1 MTKLTNTLF
10 AGAYLLCSALSASA
24 LTSPLTADETITN
37 DETLSG
43 EKFTI
48 NSGAVL
54 KIEGYAVFQKTASG
68 DNVDITVGSDSQDR
82 RIDLS
87 TADAVNLGTL
97 TLQKSSVFGFIL
109 GERVVSLEK
118 LNADTTAEC
127 LTLENFPNDIFQIK
141 DSSNLSIVDGAT
153 LRVENGTSHTDI
165 ALIRDTAL
173 EAGQYWTITSEGF
186 LNVVPKSAEYAAIF
200 WGDCDCFCIEAQGYN
215 LDGTEEN
222 ITKRLGV

>member
-1 MTKLTNTLF
+1 M
-10 AGAYLLCSALSASA
+10 
-24 LTSPLTADETITN
+24 
-37 DETLSG
+37 
-43 EKFTI
+43 
-48 NSGAVL
+48 
-54 KIEGYAVFQKTASG
+54 
-68 DNVDITVGSDSQDR
+68 DITVGSDSQDR

-118 LNADTTAEC
+118 LNADTTAES
-127 LTLENFPNDIFQIK
+127 LTLEDFPNDIFQIK

>member
-10 AGAYLLCSALSASA
+10 AGAYLLCAVLSASA

-37 DETLSG
+37 DEALSG

-48 NSGAVL
+48 KSGAVL

-68 DNVDITVGSDSQDR
+68 GNVDITVGSDSQDR

-118 LNADTTAEC
+118 LNADTTAES
-127 LTLENFPNDIFQIK
+127 LTLEDFPNDIFQIK

>member
-1 MTKLTNTLF
+1 M
-10 AGAYLLCSALSASA
+10 
-24 LTSPLTADETITN
+24 
-37 DETLSG
+37 
-43 EKFTI
+43 
-48 NSGAVL
+48 
-54 KIEGYAVFQKTASG
+54 
-68 DNVDITVGSDSQDR
+68 DITVGSNSQGS

-87 TADAVNLGTL
+87 PADAVNLGTL

-118 LNADTTAEC
+118 LNADTTAES
-127 LTLENFPNDIFQIK
+127 LTLEDFPNDIFQIK

-165 ALIRDTAL
+165 ALIRDAAL

>member
-1 MTKLTNTLF
+1 M
-10 AGAYLLCSALSASA
+10 
-24 LTSPLTADETITN
+24 
-37 DETLSG
+37 
-43 EKFTI
+43 
-48 NSGAVL
+48 
-54 KIEGYAVFQKTASG
+54 
-68 DNVDITVGSDSQDR
+68 DITVASNSQGS

-118 LNADTTAEC
+118 LNADTTAES
-127 LTLENFPNDIFQIK
+127 LTLEDFPNDM
-141 DSSNLSIVDGAT
+141 
-153 LRVENGTSHTDI
+153 
-165 ALIRDTAL
+165 L

>member
-1 MTKLTNTLF
+1 M
-10 AGAYLLCSALSASA
+10 
-24 LTSPLTADETITN
+24 
-37 DETLSG
+37 
-43 EKFTI
+43 
-48 NSGAVL
+48 
-54 KIEGYAVFQKTASG
+54 
-68 DNVDITVGSDSQDR
+68 DITVGSDSQGS

-118 LNADTTAEC
+118 LNAYTTAES
-127 LTLENFPNDIFQIK
+127 LTLEDFPNDIFQIK

-165 ALIRDTAL
+165 ALIRDAAL

-200 WGDCDCFCIEAQGYN
+200 GAIAIAFVLKGRCSE
-215 LDGTEEN
+215 
-222 ITKRLGV
+222 K

>member
-1 MTKLTNTLF
+1 M
-10 AGAYLLCSALSASA
+10 
-24 LTSPLTADETITN
+24 
-37 DETLSG
+37 
-43 EKFTI
+43 
-48 NSGAVL
+48 
-54 KIEGYAVFQKTASG
+54 
-68 DNVDITVGSDSQDR
+68 DITVGSNSQGS

-118 LNADTTAEC
+118 LNAYTTAES
-127 LTLENFPNDIFQIK
+127 LTLEDFPNDIFQIK
-141 DSSNLSIVDGAT
+141 DSSNLSSVDGAT

-165 ALIRDTAL
+165 ALIRDAAL
-173 EAGQYWTITSEGF
+173 ETGQYWTITSEGF

>member
-1 MTKLTNTLF
+1 M
-10 AGAYLLCSALSASA
+10 
-24 LTSPLTADETITN
+24 
-37 DETLSG
+37 
-43 EKFTI
+43 
-48 NSGAVL
+48 
-54 KIEGYAVFQKTASG
+54 
-68 DNVDITVGSDSQDR
+68 
-82 RIDLS
+82 
-87 TADAVNLGTL
+87 NLGTL

-118 LNADTTAEC
+118 LNADTTAES
-127 LTLENFPNDIFQIK
+127 LTLEDFPNDIFQIK
-141 DSSNLSIVDGAT
+141 DSSNLPIVDGAT

-173 EAGQYWTITSEGF
+173 GAGQYWTITSEGF

>member
-1 MTKLTNTLF
+1 M
-10 AGAYLLCSALSASA
+10 
-24 LTSPLTADETITN
+24 
-37 DETLSG
+37 
-43 EKFTI
+43 
-48 NSGAVL
+48 
-54 KIEGYAVFQKTASG
+54 
-68 DNVDITVGSDSQDR
+68 DITVGSNSQGS

-118 LNADTTAEC
+118 LNADTTAES
-127 LTLENFPNDIFQIK
+127 LTLEDFPNDIFQIK

-165 ALIRDTAL
+165 ALIRDAAL

>member
-1 MTKLTNTLF
+1 M
-10 AGAYLLCSALSASA
+10 
-24 LTSPLTADETITN
+24 
-37 DETLSG
+37 
-43 EKFTI
+43 
-48 NSGAVL
+48 
-54 KIEGYAVFQKTASG
+54 
-68 DNVDITVGSDSQDR
+68 
-82 RIDLS
+82 
-87 TADAVNLGTL
+87 NLGTL

-118 LNADTTAEC
+118 LNADTTAES
-127 LTLENFPNDIFQIK
+127 LTLEDFPNDIFQIK

-200 WGDCDCFCIEAQGYN
+200 WGDCDCFCIEAQGYS